1 MPRRMRGPSDLG
13 GALDA
18 VRKLPAYARL
28 VWGLARDPAV
38 PAAQKLILV
47 GIIGYLLMP
56 IDIIPDFLPVL
67 GQLDDVAV
75 VLLGLD
81 LFIKSAPDEVV
92 DAHLARIAK
101 GRDDLTRDMD
111 QIQSILGE
119 RFAGIRDDLGRILE
133 KQRKRYTTV
142 DQAASA
148 LEEWQAKGQTPPAPR
163 SKAKGEK
170 SDA

>member
-1 MPRRMRGPSDLG
+1 MPRRMRGPSDIG
-13 GALDA
+13 GAIDA

-38 PAAQKLILV
+38 PAPQKLILV

-56 IDIIPDFLPVL
+56 IDIIPDFVPVL

-81 LFIKSAPDEVV
+81 LFIKSAPEDVV

-101 GRDDLTRDMD
+101 GRDDLSKDMD
-111 QIQSILGE
+111 QIQAVLGD
-119 RFAGIRDDLGRILE
+119 RFSGIRDDLGRILE
-133 KQRKRYTTV
+133 KQRRRYTTV
-142 DQAASA
+142 DAAATA
-148 LEEWQAKGQTPPAPR
+148 LEEWQGKKPGSSARPKD
-163 SKAKGEK
+163 KGEK
-170 SDA
+170 S